1 MTDETNLVAGSSKET
16 ATQIEIPAATSSNP
30 NSTIETS
37 KVETSAEKPDAGIL
51 NNKEEEQKSEV
62 KPDWPED
69 WLDKLA
75 GTDEKIKNQLGRY
88 ASPKAVADALIAAQ
102 KKISSYKPQV
112 ELPKDPKP
120 EDITAYRKAYGIPEK
135 ATDYDI
141 KLDNG
146 IVIGEADRALVDKFL
161 ERAHARHAKPTEV
174 KAALQDHFENLQ
186 IQNEEI
192 MARMAEQRKV
202 AEDELRAEWG
212 GDFRKNTNIINNFLQ
227 NKFGGEVVPALM
239 GAVLGDGTVLQDN
252 PKVLRSLLAM
262 ANELDPIA
270 TLGGSSNTTASS
282 IESELNSI
290 QKVMRENPAQY
301 FADKN
306 MVKRFEELTIANERL
321 NSRR

>member
-75 GTDEKIKNQLGRY
+75 GADEKIKNQLGRY

-120 EDITAYRKAYGIPEK
+120 EDIIAYRKAYGIPEK
-135 ATDYDI
+135 ASDYDI
-141 KLDNG
+141 KLENG
-146 IVIGEADRALVDKFL
+146 VVIGEADKVLVDKFL
-161 ERAHARHAKPTEV
+161 ERAHARHAKPAEV

-192 MARMAEQRKV
+192 TARMAEQRKV

-212 GDFRKNTNIINNFLQ
+212 GDFRKNANIINNFLQ

-252 PKVLRSLLAM
+252 PKVLRALLSM

-270 TLGGSSNTTASS
+270 TLGGSSNATAQS
-282 IESELNSI
+282 IDSELKELNHLIATDPDKYWNDQRKVDRYQELKSI
-290 QKVMRENPAQY
+290 KEKLSNRG
-301 FADKN
+301 
-306 MVKRFEELTIANERL
+306 
-321 NSRR
+321 